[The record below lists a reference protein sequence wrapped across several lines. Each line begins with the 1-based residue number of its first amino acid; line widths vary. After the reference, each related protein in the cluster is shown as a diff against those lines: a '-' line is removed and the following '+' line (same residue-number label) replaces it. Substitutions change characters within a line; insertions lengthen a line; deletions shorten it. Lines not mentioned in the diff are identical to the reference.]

1 LNFDL
6 SGLFCCDYVN
16 VSEPLDSCLVE
27 VLLAFDYSLQKV
39 TDFLGFNFL
48 SDYFILFGVSK
59 SPPFT
64 IFGVCM
70 KVDSPGY
77 SAGMIVIVVRIRGEI

>member
-1 LNFDL
+1 MNLDL

-16 VSEPLDSCLVE
+16 VSEPVDSCLVE

-59 SPPFT
+59 STPFT
-64 IFGVCM
+64 TLGL
-70 KVDSPGY
+70 KVDSHRSSDG
-77 SAGMIVIVVRIRGEI
+77 ITVIVVMT